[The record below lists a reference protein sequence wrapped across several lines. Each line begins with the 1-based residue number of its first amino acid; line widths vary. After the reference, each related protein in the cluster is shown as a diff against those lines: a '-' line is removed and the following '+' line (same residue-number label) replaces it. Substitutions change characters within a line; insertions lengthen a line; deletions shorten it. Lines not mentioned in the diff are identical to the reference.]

1 MTLKTKTRYYLELL
15 TCESIKLHGGTN
27 NKTKKDKN
35 QKNVPH
41 IQITEVVLF
50 HCNIVN
56 ND

>member
-50 HCNIVN
+50 HCNIAN
-56 ND
+56 NV